1 MKFFELIVISF
12 GVAMDAFAVSI
23 CRGLSMSKM
32 NYKNAFITGGFFGGF
47 QAFMPFLGYILG
59 IQFSDYIVSFDHW
72 VAFALLTVIGIN
84 MIKESQDNCCPIDE
98 DAFNLKNLLVLSIAT
113 SIDALAIGVTFAL
126 LKVNI
131 SFAVMTIGIITFITS
146 FIGVK
151 LGHDLGS
158 KCKSKAEIL
167 GGFILIAV
175 GTKILLEHLGIIG

>member
-1 MKFFELIVISF
+1 MT
-12 GVAMDAFAVSI
+12 
-23 CRGLSMSKM
+23 
-32 NYKNAFITGGFFGGF
+32 N
-47 QAFMPFLGYILG
+47 
-59 IQFSDYIVSFDHW
+59 
-72 VAFALLTVIGIN
+72 
-84 MIKESQDNCCPIDE
+84 
-98 DAFNLKNLLVLSIAT
+98 AFNLKNLLVLSIAT
-113 SIDALAIGVTFAL
+113 SIDAGYRSNFCIIEG
-126 LKVNI
+126 KC